1 MSRITITV
9 FKTPLTKE
17 AEINKISRRIMKQ
30 QGKKYREAYPLA
42 EKEFDPVQYTQ
53 VIHSDSKEVDLRSL
67 GAHIANG
74 AQFRVTRS

>member
-1 MSRITITV
+1 MNRITVTV

-17 AEINKISRRIMKQ
+17 ADINKIARRIMKQ
-30 QGKKYREAYPLA
+30 QRVKYREAYPLA

-53 VIHSDSKEVDLRSL
+53 IIHSDSKELDLRSL

-74 AQFRVTRS
+74 AQFRIARS